1 MLYSFEPFSANVMFS
16 FPSFIASWLF
26 ERHERGSER
35 GVPIISY
42 IVIYKRAKQSDDS
55 KKSNRN
61 KKKKRGVVA
70 STKTGNARE
79 NLGALWLGSGK
90 IKWIRQ
96 NGMG

>member
-26 ERHERGSER
+26 ERHERRSER

-55 KKSNRN
+55 EKSNRN
-61 KKKKRGVVA
+61 RKKKRGVVA

-79 NLGALWLGSGK
+79 NLGLCGWGVEK
-90 IKWIRQ
+90 
-96 NGMG
+96 